1 MPLRGKVLARY
12 SLAMGGL
19 AALAVAWLG
28 VLAKTSGTEI
38 QIEDAWVEE
47 TNEWR
52 AVLHLKIVSTGRVA
66 DRIVRASTL
75 FAKRVAFFDQ
85 FDQQSKELLIP
96 ADSHWVL
103 GDGAPRV
110 ELIGLKQPITS
121 SNSFP
126 VLLVFNTAGKIWRN
140 VRVEAA
146 APVAER
152 GGRHGIEQ

>member
-1 MPLRGKVLARY
+1 MSLRGKVLTRY
-12 SLAMGGL
+12 SLAVGGL

-28 VLAKTSGTEI
+28 VMAKTSGTEI
-38 QIEDAWVEE
+38 QIQDAWVEE

-75 FAKRVAFFDQ
+75 LAKRVAFVDQ
-85 FDQQSKELLIP
+85 FGQLSKELVIP
-96 ADSHWVL
+96 ADSHWML
-103 GDGAPRV
+103 GNGAPRV

-121 SNSFP
+121 ASRFG
-126 VLLVFNTAGKIWRN
+126 VLLVFNNTGKIWRD

-146 APVAER
+146 PPVAES
-152 GGRHGIEQ
+152 HGIEQ

>member
-1 MPLRGKVLARY
+1 MPLRGKILTRY
-12 SLAMGGL
+12 SLAVGGL

-28 VLAKTSGTEI
+28 VMAKISGTEI

-66 DRIVRASTL
+66 DRVVRASTL
-75 FAKRVAFFDQ
+75 FAKRVAFVDQ
-85 FDQQSKELLIP
+85 FGQLSNELVIP

-103 GDGAPRV
+103 GNGTPRV

-121 SNSFP
+121 ASRFA
-126 VLLVFNTAGKIWRN
+126 VLLVFNTAGKIWHD

-146 APVAER
+146 SPVAESN
-152 GGRHGIEQ
+152 GVEQ

>member
-1 MPLRGKVLARY
+1 MPLRGKILTRY
-12 SLAMGGL
+12 SLAVGGL
-19 AALAVAWLG
+19 AALTVAWLG
-28 VLAKTSGTEI
+28 VMATTSGTEI

-66 DRIVRASTL
+66 DRVVRASTL
-75 FAKRVAFFDQ
+75 FAKRVAFVDQ
-85 FDQQSKELLIP
+85 FGQLSNELVIP

-103 GDGAPRV
+103 GNGTPRV

-121 SNSFP
+121 ASRFA
-126 VLLVFNTAGKIWRN
+126 VLLVFNTAGKIWHD

-146 APVAER
+146 SPVAESNSV
-152 GGRHGIEQ
+152 EQ